1 MRARNILALGAM
13 LTLAAVPAAA
23 QFTTVVA
30 PPKRETPVAQVQ
42 AAQAAADTAR
52 RTALRDMSAWVDS
65 VAGAPAPI
73 VDGTVVDSA
82 AGTVEPAPEPQE
94 AAPTE
99 QFSEGARAPDT
110 ATALPFVLLLGLTS
124 LGAGIAL
131 LVSRRRPEPARR
143 RAP

>member
-13 LTLAAVPAAA
+13 LTLAATPAAA

-30 PPKRETPVAQVQ
+30 PPKRETPVEQTQ
-42 AAQAAADTAR
+42 AAQAAADTSR

-65 VAGAPAPI
+65 VAGAPAP
-73 VDGTVVDSA
+73 VVEATVVDSA
-82 AGTVEPAPEPQE
+82 AGVVEAAPEPQ

-99 QFSEGARAPDT
+99 KFSEGARAPDT
-110 ATALPFVLLLGLTS
+110 ATALPVLLLLGLTS

-131 LVSRRRPEPARR
+131 LVTRRRPEPARR

>member
-1 MRARNILALGAM
+1 MRERNILALGAM

-30 PPKRETPVAQVQ
+30 PPRRETPAATQ
-42 AAQAAADTAR
+42 AAQAAADTSR

-65 VAGAPAPI
+65 VAGAPAP
-73 VDGTVVDSA
+73 VVEATVVDSA
-82 AGTVEPAPEPQE
+82 AGAVEPAPEPQ
-94 AAPTE
+94 AASTE
-99 QFSEGARAPDT
+99 KFSEGARAPDT

-131 LVSRRRPEPARR
+131 LVTRRRPAPARR